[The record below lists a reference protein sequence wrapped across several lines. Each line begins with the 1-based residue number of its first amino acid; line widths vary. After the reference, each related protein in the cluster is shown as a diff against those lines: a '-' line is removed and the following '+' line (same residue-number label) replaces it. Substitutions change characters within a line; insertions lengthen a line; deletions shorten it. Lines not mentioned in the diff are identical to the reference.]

1 MPGRGAP
8 EQEGK
13 WLKKRERAVE
23 RRGALSEDEINVEE
37 IGDWM
42 SEQDEDEEE
51 EEEEEEWRKVR
62 PTGMFDDHK
71 CRRLMHDQTRS

>member
-8 EQEGK
+8 EQESK
-13 WLKKRERAVE
+13 WLKKRERAIE
-23 RRGALSEDEINVEE
+23 RRGAFSEDEINVEE

-62 PTGMFDDHK
+62 PTGMFDDYE
-71 CRRLMHDQTRS
+71 CSVS